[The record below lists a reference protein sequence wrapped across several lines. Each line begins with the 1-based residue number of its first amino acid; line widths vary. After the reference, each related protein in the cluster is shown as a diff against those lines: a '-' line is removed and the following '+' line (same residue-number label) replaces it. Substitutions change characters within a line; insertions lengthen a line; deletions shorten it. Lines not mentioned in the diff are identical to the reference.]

1 VFENFS
7 DSAREVVTAAR
18 TEAGRLGHEHVGT
31 EHLLLGLLA
40 RRDETAA
47 TVLREAGATAVA
59 ARHKVAEVTG
69 TTGAPS
75 AEERPFTPRA
85 QRALERAA
93 RFARQEREP
102 RVECEHVLLGVL
114 DVEGLGCQVLRGL
127 NVDLAH
133 LRDALARARTGDGPV
148 AAPEASVEAVPPR
161 CSSCGAALDESLAAR
176 TLHAQRE
183 AGAAKRVVVL
193 FCSVCGTALG
203 VVPP

>member
-127 NVDLAH
+127 N
-133 LRDALARARTGDGPV
+133 ALARARTGDGPV